1 MNRLKPICVP
11 CQRFF
16 RVERNGY
23 RFTEGMPNGQW
34 PMGMGPTPPGKEHDE
49 YWQPYK
55 IWQGDLWRCE
65 GCGAE
70 IISGVAAEPVGE
82 RHMVHF
88 DDVRREGGYDQLQV
102 NDC

>member
-1 MNRLKPICVP
+1 MKPVCVP

-23 RFTEGMPNGQW
+23 RFTEGMPTGTW
-34 PMGMGPTPPGKEHDE
+34 PGGADTLPRGVAGEPWWK
-49 YWQPYK
+49 PYK

-70 IISGVAAEPVGE
+70 IISGVGFEPVGVQY
-82 RHMVHF
+82 MVHF
-88 DDVRREGGYDQLQV
+88 DDVRREGGYDRLQV